1 MMLHKSYPQEEED
14 TPYRTDSEDAG
25 ALLGLST
32 VNYIQ
37 YSISFSM
44 EVSFGNLL
52 PCLFLCYTNSMAMA
66 LVSFEVDG
74 LLRNLLAYDD

>member
-1 MMLHKSYPQEEED
+1 MLTSHAKKICVLG
-14 TPYRTDSEDAG
+14 TDSEDAG

-52 PCLFLCYTNSMAMA
+52 PCLFLCYKNSMDMA

-74 LLRNLLAYDD
+74 LLRNILAYDD

>member
-1 MMLHKSYPQEEED
+1 
-14 TPYRTDSEDAG
+14 
-25 ALLGLST
+25 LGLST

-52 PCLFLCYTNSMAMA
+52 PCLFLCYKNSMDMA

-74 LLRNLLAYDD
+74 LLRNILAYDD